1 MALDYEII
9 AFNQIRA
16 FQAEFKLNF
25 IHLDIQLSQG
35 TALAETTVGIAAKSL
50 VRRIEAMIMTNKL
63 LPVALVAAL
72 IGGSVG
78 ALVMHSR
85 NPSTAQTQASL
96 ADNPRN
102 VDAQYAGYQQNQ
114 VGTEQYVP
122 AQYTT
127 ASEQGAYKTGFAD
140 GIRACESGVAGSRMT
155 ASNLSSQQY
164 RNTGRSYARSS
175 SSTRRVYYDYQRPKG
190 RSFWQKH
197 RDKLT
202 VAMGTGGG
210 ALIGGLIG
218 GKKGA
223 AIGALGGAGGSA
235 LYTYK
240 LRNRNRRY

>member
-1 MALDYEII
+1 
-9 AFNQIRA
+9 
-16 FQAEFKLNF
+16 
-25 IHLDIQLSQG
+25 
-35 TALAETTVGIAAKSL
+35 
-50 VRRIEAMIMTNKL
+50 MIMTNKL

-78 ALVMHSR
+78 AIVMHSR
-85 NPSTAQTQASL
+85 SQPTTAEPMSTTATV
-96 ADNPRN
+96 PTT
-102 VDAQYAGYQQNQ
+102 DAQYQAASNR
-114 VGTEQYVP
+114 EAFVP
-122 AQYTT
+122 AEFNS
-127 ASEQGAYKTGFAD
+127 ASEQSAYKTGFAD
-140 GIRACESGVAGSRMT
+140 GFRACSSGAEGVSTSGYQTSAPRVV
-155 ASNLSSQQY
+155 Y
-164 RNTGRSYARSS
+164 RNAGRSYAHTTSS
-175 SSTRRVYYDYQRPKG
+175 SYATRPQG